1 MRGAL
6 LVACVAACGAR
17 TELGGVIVDTQG
29 DAACAPSTFDLQV
42 PVESPWFDTGIDLAS
57 GDDVKMHAS
66 GAVRYGPNGPQT
78 TDANGGNF
86 DGQKFF
92 STAVLPNTVICSLI
106 GKVGD
111 TPVPSG
117 TSGDGPGFV
126 GTDYHETMTTSG
138 RLFLGFNDQVGQFGD
153 NSGAFEVTITIEPPC
168 P

>member
-1 MRGAL
+1 MRRA
-6 LVACVAACGAR
+6 
-17 TELGGVIVDTQG
+17 TELGGVIPETHG

-42 PVESPWFDTGIDLAS
+42 PIESPWFDTGIDVVS
-57 GDDVKMHAS
+57 GADVKIHAS
-66 GAVRYGPNGPQT
+66 GTVRYGGNGQQT

-92 STAVLPNTVICSLI
+92 STTVLPTTVVCSLI

-117 TSGDGPGFV
+117 MEGDGPGFV
-126 GTDYHETMTTSG
+126 GVDYHETMTKSG
-138 RLFLGFNDQVGQFGD
+138 RLFLGFNDRVGQFGN
-153 NSGAFEVTITIEPPC
+153 NSGAFTESITIEPPC